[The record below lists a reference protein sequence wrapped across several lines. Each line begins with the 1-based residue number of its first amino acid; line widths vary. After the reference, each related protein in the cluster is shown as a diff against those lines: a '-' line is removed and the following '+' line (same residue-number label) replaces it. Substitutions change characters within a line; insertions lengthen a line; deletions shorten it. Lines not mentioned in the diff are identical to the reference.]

1 MLACRMYIG
10 NPFRLTAF
18 RYVTVKDLRNPKERD
33 GRLFIE
39 LNRHQKAHSM
49 GPGIVSL
56 SRAEVDLW
64 GVALEGKSDED
75 RLQNYDRIFSAYIQ
89 WVSI

>member
-10 NPFRLTAF
+10 NPLRLTAL
-18 RYVTVKDLRNPKERD
+18 RYVTVEDLCNRKERD

-39 LNRHQKAHSM
+39 LNRHKTAHSQ

-64 GVALEGKSDED
+64 AVALEGKSDED
-75 RLQNYDRIFSAYIQ
+75 RLLNYDRTFSA
-89 WVSI
+89 